1 MRMIDRFYEFLGSP
15 LLLWSRVA
23 LIVVVIPLA
32 LSFWYPLWRIEL
44 SAPQYPS
51 GLELEIY
58 SHTLQ
63 GGNNGQHLQEINTL
77 NHYIG
82 MRHIDRAEL
91 SDLDWLPF
99 ALGALALYALRVA
112 IVGTVRS
119 LIDLTIMTVYAGGFG
134 LARFAYKLWVFGH
147 NLDPQAPFKVE
158 PFMPA
163 MLGTKQIANF
173 TTTSLPQVGTFLVGA
188 YTVGVL
194 GITVWHLF
202 YGRKRAIAQA
212 KTSPAAAA

>member
-1 MRMIDRFYEFLGSP
+1 MKMIDRFYEFLGSP
-15 LLLWSRVA
+15 LQLWSRAA
-23 LIVVVIPLA
+23 LIVFVIPLV
-32 LSFWYPLWRIEL
+32 LSFWFPLWRIEL
-44 SAPQYPS
+44 EAPQYPN
-51 GLELEIY
+51 GLEMEIY
-58 SHTLQ
+58 SHTLE

-173 TTTSLPQVGTFLVGA
+173 TTTSLPQLGTFLVGA

-194 GITVWHLF
+194 GITAWHLF
-202 YGRKRAIAQA
+202 SGRRRAIALA
-212 KTSPAAAA
+212 KTRPAAA